1 MRSMLDR
8 KTVGLLFVAASAF
21 GQTTSPV
28 GIWTYTT
35 SSNLPPFGLAVSETA
50 QVNVF
55 NTAVAASCSGTVAF
69 YDGKGS
75 VIGSAAS
82 FTAGSGQI
90 TSVTLPYASTGGS
103 GSRTVV
109 RAEIAYQTAAGG
121 FAPCSLSYSLETY
134 DTGTGVTHT
143 FVSGAV
149 AQYAVAS
156 GTLQG
161 VVPPSAH

>member
-1 MRSMLDR
+1 MPHR
-8 KTVGLLFVAASAF
+8 KIVGLLFVAASAF
-21 GQTTSPV
+21 GQTVTP
-28 GIWTYTT
+28 ILPIALTA
-35 SSNLPPFGLAVSETA
+35 SSNLPPIGLAVSETA

-55 NTAVAASCSGTVAF
+55 NAVAASCSGTIAF

-75 VIGSAAS
+75 IIGSAAS

-90 TSVTLPYASTGGS
+90 ISVTLPYASTGAS

-109 RAEIAYQTAAGG
+109 RAEIAYQTAVGG

-134 DTGTGVTHT
+134 DTGTGVTHA
-143 FVSGAV
+143 FVSGV
-149 AQYAVAS
+149 VTQYAVAS

-161 VVPPSAH
+161 VVPVPAH